1 MRGLLLGLVVLLLS
15 SACTTMAPPAGDDD
29 VSWQAHRQQVA
40 QLDFWTVTGR
50 LAVSNGRES
59 WHLSLTWKQQG
70 PTYLIRLV
78 GPLGAGQVQ
87 LRGDARGVLLDDGE
101 NPPVYADNA
110 NALLYQNTGLNIP
123 VEGLRFWIRGLPDPQ
138 LASEEVQLL
147 AGKLKQLQ
155 QGGWQLDYRGYQ
167 QVNHT
172 ALPKRLFMQR
182 DDLDVRLVIDQWQLG
197 LPNT

>member
-1 MRGLLLGLVVLLLS
+1 
-15 SACTTMAPPAGDDD
+15 
-29 VSWQAHRQQVA
+29 
-40 QLDFWTVTGR
+40 
-50 LAVSNGRES
+50 
-59 WHLSLTWKQQG
+59 
-70 PTYLIRLV
+70 
-78 GPLGAGQVQ
+78 
-87 LRGDARGVLLDDGE
+87 
-101 NPPVYADNA
+101 
-110 NALLYQNTGLNIP
+110 
-123 VEGLRFWIRGLPDPQ
+123 
-138 LASEEVQLL
+138 EVQLL